1 MNLAKTTDLF
11 REPSFWLGI
20 VLSVMLAAGGTTL
33 ADMSWAKHLG
43 LSGLTLAILLGIFV
57 GNTFFGRIAHH
68 AAKGVDFSRST
79 LLRAGIIFFGFR
91 ISFQQIAQVGWA
103 GIVIDATMVFL
114 TFLLAVQLGQRV
126 FRLDRQTSMLIGAGS
141 AICGAAAVLATEP
154 VVRGQAHKVSVAVA
168 TVVVFGTISM
178 FLYPALYPH
187 LGLSVQ
193 EYGVYAGSTI
203 HEVAQVVAAG
213 STVNEHAADT
223 AVIEK
228 MMRVM
233 MLAPFLLALSS
244 FGEGKEEAGRR
255 ITIPWFAVLFIVAS
269 GVNSLHVF
277 SSAVIQHINAIDT
290 ILLSTAMGALGLR
303 THAGAIRQA
312 GLKPLMLASMLFV
325 FLVIGGYAVNRIV
338 THLMG

>member
-1 MNLAKTTDLF
+1 MSLAKTADLF

-20 VLSVMLAAGGTTL
+20 VLSVLLAAGGTTL

-43 LSGLTLAILLGIFV
+43 LSGLTLAILLGILV
-57 GNTFFGRIAHH
+57 GNTLFGRIAHH
-68 AAKGVDFSRST
+68 TAKGVDFSRST

-103 GIVIDATMVFL
+103 GILIDSTMVFL
-114 TFLLAVQLGQRV
+114 TFLLAVQLGQRI

-154 VVRGQAHKVSVAVA
+154 VVKGQAHKVSVAVA

-178 FLYPALYPH
+178 FLYPVLYPH

-193 EYGVYAGSTI
+193 EYGIYAGSTI

-213 STVNEHAADT
+213 SAVNEHAADT

-244 FGEGKEEAGRR
+244 FGEGREETGKR

-269 GVNSLHVF
+269 GVNSLHVL
-277 SSAVIQHINAIDT
+277 SAAVIQHINAIDT

-325 FLVIGGYAVNRIV
+325 FLIVGGYAVNRIV
-338 THLMG
+338 MHFMG

>member
-11 REPSFWLGI
+11 REPSFWQGI
-20 VLSVMLAAGGTTL
+20 ALSVMLAAGGTTL

-43 LSGLTLAILLGIFV
+43 LSGLTLAILLGILV
-57 GNTFFGRIAHH
+57 GNTLFGRIAHH
-68 AAKGVDFSRST
+68 TAKGVDFSRST

-103 GIVIDATMVFL
+103 GIAIDATMVFL
-114 TFLLAVQLGQRV
+114 TFLLAVQLGQRL

-154 VVRGQAHKVSVAVA
+154 VVKGQAHKVSVAVA

-178 FLYPALYPH
+178 FLYPVLYPH

-193 EYGVYAGSTI
+193 EYGIYAGSTI

-233 MLAPFLLALSS
+233 MLAPFLLVLSS
-244 FGEGKEEAGRR
+244 FGEGKEETGKR

-277 SSAVIQHINAIDT
+277 SSAVIQNIDAMDT

-325 FLVIGGYAVNRIV
+325 FLIIGGYAVNRIV
-338 THLMG
+338 THLMA

>member
-11 REPSFWLGI
+11 REPPFWLGI
-20 VLSVMLAAGGTTL
+20 VLSVLLAAGGTTL
-33 ADMSWAKHLG
+33 ANMSWAKHLG

-68 AAKGVDFSRST
+68 TAKGVDFSRST

-114 TFLLAVQLGQRV
+114 TFLLAVQLGQRL

-154 VVRGQAHKVSVAVA
+154 VVKGQAHKVSVAVA

-193 EYGVYAGSTI
+193 EYGIYAGSTI

-233 MLAPFLLALSS
+233 MLAPFLLVLSS
-244 FGEGKEEAGRR
+244 FGEGKEETGKR

-277 SSAVIQHINAIDT
+277 SSAVIQNIDAMDT

-325 FLVIGGYAVNRIV
+325 FLIIGGYAVNRIV